1 VTGLSSLADAEHSV
15 EWQVNLT
22 HVVLLALALY
32 VAWKT
37 DLLDGGD
44 GRESDDEAVE
54 VALEGT

>member
-1 VTGLSSLADAEHSV
+1 MTGLSSLADAEHSV

-32 VAWKT
+32 VVWKT

-44 GRESDDEAVE
+44 GRESDDEPVE
-54 VALEGT
+54 VALEGA

>member
-32 VAWKT
+32 VAWKS
-37 DLLDGGD
+37 DLLDGQEERND
-44 GRESDDEAVE
+44 SVE
-54 VALEGT
+54 VSVEGAA